1 MFLKVLRLDTVDVG
15 ECDLEEELIKVFKF
29 TANHCLL
36 IIVNGIIYV
45 PTMTSIDSLNP
56 CVAVINKQYHIVKA
70 QQVPYVRLLQRT
82 QQEKLKLVILY
93 PPKSTGTTS
102 AHINVRDSPNL

>member
-1 MFLKVLRLDTVDVG
+1 MFLKVLRIDTVDVG

-29 TANHCLL
+29 TATHCLL

-56 CVAVINKQYHIVKA
+56 CVAAINKQFHFVKA
-70 QQVPYVRLLQRT
+70 QQVPVPHSKSGIVPRSS
-82 QQEKLKLVILY
+82 LVGAGQLGFWEVG
-93 PPKSTGTTS
+93 KGGT
-102 AHINVRDSPNL
+102 IG